1 MKTFNKVFFTMLL
14 FLTSIVVFFSGGYY
28 LGSHILNSGKPV
40 VLLLSYLLSVGLISG
55 LITIVVE
62 SEE

>member
-1 MKTFNKVFFTMLL
+1 MLL